1 MQPSLALR
9 MFRPTGRMMKAA
21 DQQGSGGLM
30 GKIKSIP
37 PELWPLG
44 VVVSF
49 AVGFAGFSIGRKFMV
64 DKNLRL
70 SRQGPAGRDDH
81 DEHH

>member
-21 DQQGSGGLM
+21 EPANTSLGAR
-30 GKIKSIP
+30 IKKVP
-37 PELWPLG
+37 AELWPLF
-44 VVVSF
+44 VVVGF
-49 AVGFAGFSIGRKFMV
+49 AVGAGCYSIGRKFAV

-70 SRQGPAGRDDH
+70 ARQGPAKA
-81 DEHH
+81 EHHGEHH

>member
-21 DQQGSGGLM
+21 EPNTPGFA
-30 GKIKSIP
+30 GKVKKVP
-37 PELWPLG
+37 AELWPLAA
-44 VVVSF
+44 V
-49 AVGFAGFSIGRKFMV
+49 VGFALCAAGFSIGRKFVV

-70 SRQGPAGRDDH
+70 ARQGPGK
-81 DEHH
+81 DEHGEEHH

>member
-9 MFRPTGRMMKAA
+9 MFRPTGRMMKASA
-21 DQQGSGGLM
+21 IGGGIGS
-30 GKIKSIP
+30 KIKKVP
-37 PELWPLG
+37 AELWPLFA
-44 VVVSF
+44 VVSF
-49 AVGFAGFSIGRKFMV
+49 ALAAGTYSIGRKFAV

-70 SRQGPAGRDDH
+70 ARQGPAKVEHH